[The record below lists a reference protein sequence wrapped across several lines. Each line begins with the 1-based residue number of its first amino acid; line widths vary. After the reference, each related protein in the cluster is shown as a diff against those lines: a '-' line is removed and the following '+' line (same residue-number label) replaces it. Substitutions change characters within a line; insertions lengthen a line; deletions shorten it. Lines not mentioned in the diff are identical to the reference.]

1 MGTSNTET
9 TTTGTVTIGFE
20 IVTDTYR
27 GYGFNVTRD
36 GVALTDRYGS
46 TRNFTTRNSAR
57 KRISRELR
65 GDFHN

>member
-1 MGTSNTET
+1 MSNTSTTET
-9 TTTGTVTIGFE
+9 TSTGFE
-20 IVTDTYR
+20 IVADTYR

-65 GDFHN
+65 GDFHR